1 MSLVQTASKLLTKFG
16 EPVVFSY
23 MSAGIFDPL
32 TGGVTGGSIQLVN
45 GFGYPSNYRKGEIS
59 GTAIQSGDIR
69 LVAEKVSER
78 PLPDWNCL
86 IDGAIYRV
94 IDVNPVRKSGGDIVY
109 ICQVRK

>member
-16 EPVVFSY
+16 EPIVFTY
-23 MSAGIFDPL
+23 ISAGDYDPL
-32 TGGVTGGSIQLVN
+32 TGGTTGGSVQTVN

-69 LVAEKVSER
+69 LVAEKVGTR

-86 IDGAIYRV
+86 IDGVIYRV
-94 IDVNPVRKSGGDIVY
+94 VDVNPIRKSGGDVIY